1 MLRKLVPA
9 ILLLVVALPL
19 AACTSPQAGVTN
31 RFGTLKTMV
40 DTTPDKVT
48 EAAEKVA
55 QEMELEVM
63 EVASTMVDG
72 KLEAKTAT
80 GKTVTVTA
88 RSKGDNVTQLAVRS
102 GSGFGSDGLALQ
114 ILNAIKEKL

>member
-1 MLRKLVPA
+1 MFRLALALGLASILV
-9 ILLLVVALPL
+9 
-19 AACTSPQAGVTN
+19 ACTSPQAGVTN

-55 QEMELEVM
+55 NEMELEVI
-63 EVASTMVDG
+63 EVASTKVDG
-72 KLEAKTAT
+72 KLEARTAT
-80 GKTVTVTA
+80 GKTITVTA
-88 RSKGDNVTQLAVRS
+88 RSKGDNVTQLSVRS

-114 ILNAIKEKL
+114 VLNAIKEKL